1 MLSLLSLLC
10 AKSLHATVAL
20 VLAPQ
25 VESSPCILDVDMFH
39 SVGSLVLS
47 YSALHCLD
55 SSGLSADTAHL
66 HLFHLVIVAHLVQ
79 IPLTSVPEQLTM
91 EQEREGEE
99 WEQEESVCL
108 LYNTLR
114 THVGCLRETSSG
126 WHLWRCVKAGILPFL
141 RGAALFFRHL
151 NGVPIPPELND
162 GSVKW
167 CATM

>member
-1 MLSLLSLLC
+1 
-10 AKSLHATVAL
+10 
-20 VLAPQ
+20 
-25 VESSPCILDVDMFH
+25 
-39 SVGSLVLS
+39 
-47 YSALHCLD
+47 
-55 SSGLSADTAHL
+55 
-66 HLFHLVIVAHLVQ
+66 
-79 IPLTSVPEQLTM
+79 M

-151 NGVPIPPELND
+151 NGVPIPPELNA
-162 GSVKW
+162 GIRILLLQKCRQHLLTNQIGEFNSVVV
-167 CATM
+167 